1 MATTVSPPRER
12 LLSTA
17 RRLFYSGGIHAV
29 PVDRLVTEAGVT
41 RATFYRHF
49 PAKEDLVE
57 AYLRATDADLRAAVA
72 DALDQAD
79 PQQSA
84 AALLDLIGQVTCS
97 AGFRGCHFINASAE
111 YPDPADPVRVAVAE
125 HRAWFQ
131 DTVTRLARQAGHP
144 DPDHAGRVLVLLHDG
159 ALSAAEL
166 DDPQQVSETVIRAGR
181 ELLGLKPSTQADS
194 GRPEQR
200 DTTQAAELLA

>member
-1 MATTVSPPRER
+1 MSTERSVLYTGPMPQTAQTPRDR
-12 LLSTA
+12 LLDTA
-17 RRLFYSGGIHAV
+17 RRLFYTEGIHAV

-49 PAKEDLVE
+49 PAKENLVE

-72 DALDQAD
+72 AALDGGS

-84 AALLDLIGQVTCS
+84 AALLELIGQVTCS

-111 YPDPADPVRVAVAE
+111 YPDAADPVRVAVAD

-131 DTVTRLARQAGHP
+131 DTVTRLAERAGHR
-144 DPDHAGRVLVLLHDG
+144 DPDYAGRVMVLLHDG

-166 DDPQQVSETVIRAGR
+166 DDPQQVRQTVIRAGR
-181 ELLGLKPSTQADS
+181 ELLGLD
-194 GRPEQR
+194 G
-200 DTTQAAELLA
+200 

>member
-1 MATTVSPPRER
+1 MPTTAPSPRER
-12 LLSTA
+12 LLATA
-17 RRLFYSGGIHAV
+17 RRLFYGEGIHAV

-72 DALDQAD
+72 DALDHAD
-79 PQQSA
+79 PQQAA
-84 AALLDLIGQVTCS
+84 AALLDLIGRVASS
-97 AGFRGCHFINASAE
+97 AGFRGDHFINASAE
-111 YPDPADPVRVAVAE
+111 YPDATDPVRVAVAE

-131 DTVTRLARQAGHP
+131 DTVTRLAERAGHP

-166 DDPQQVSETVIRAGR
+166 DDPQRVRDTVIRAGR
-181 ELLGLKPSTQADS
+181 ELLGLPT
-194 GRPEQR
+194 
-200 DTTQAAELLA
+200 

>member
-1 MATTVSPPRER
+1 MTDTSPTPRER
-12 LLSTA
+12 LLATA
-17 RRLFYSGGIHAV
+17 RRLFYGEGIHSV

-57 AYLRATDADLRAAVA
+57 AYLRATDDDLRAAVA
-72 DALDQAD
+72 SALDQPS
-79 PQQSA
+79 PQEAA
-84 AALLDLIGQVTCS
+84 AALFELIGQTTCS

-111 YPDPADPVRVAVAE
+111 YPDPADPVRVAVAD

-131 DTVTRLARQAGHP
+131 ETVTRLAGQAGHP
-144 DPDHAGRVLVLLHDG
+144 DPEYAGRVLVLLHDG

-166 DDPQQVSETVIRAGR
+166 DDPQQVRETVIRAGHD
-181 ELLGLKPSTQADS
+181 LLGLP
-194 GRPEQR
+194 G
-200 DTTQAAELLA
+200 

>member
-1 MATTVSPPRER
+1 MAVAAASPRDR
-12 LLSTA
+12 LLATA
-17 RRLFYSGGIHAV
+17 RRLFYSEGIHTV

-72 DALDQAD
+72 GALDQTS
-79 PQQSA
+79 PQHSA

-111 YPDPADPVRVAVAE
+111 YPNPDDPVRTAVAE

-131 DTVTRLARQAGHP
+131 DTVTRLAEQAGHP
-144 DPDHAGRVLVLLHDG
+144 DPNHAGRVLVLLHDG

-166 DDPQQVSETVIRAGR
+166 DDPQQVRETVIRAGR
-181 ELLGLKPSTQADS
+181 ELLGLKP
-194 GRPEQR
+194 
-200 DTTQAAELLA
+200 

>member
-1 MATTVSPPRER
+1 MMGSMATTASSPRER
-12 LLSTA
+12 LLETA
-17 RRLFYSGGIHAV
+17 RRLFYSEGIHTV

-72 DALDQAD
+72 DALDQPSPQRGAD
-79 PQQSA
+79 
-84 AALLDLIGQVTCS
+84 ALLELIGQVTCS

-111 YPDPADPVRVAVAE
+111 YPDPADPVRIAVAD

-131 DTVTRLARQAGHP
+131 DTVTKLAAQAGHP

-166 DDPQQVSETVIRAGR
+166 DDPRQVRETVIRAGR
-181 ELLGLKPSTQADS
+181 ELLGLKA
-194 GRPEQR
+194 
-200 DTTQAAELLA
+200 

>member
-1 MATTVSPPRER
+1 MMESMATTASSPRER
-12 LLSTA
+12 LLETA
-17 RRLFYSGGIHAV
+17 RRLFYSEGIHTV

-72 DALDQAD
+72 DALDQPSPQRGAD
-79 PQQSA
+79 
-84 AALLDLIGQVTCS
+84 ALLELIGQVTCS

-111 YPDPADPVRVAVAE
+111 YPDPADPVRIAVAD

-131 DTVTRLARQAGHP
+131 DTVTKLAAQAGHP

-166 DDPQQVSETVIRAGR
+166 DDPRQVRETVIRAGR
-181 ELLGLKPSTQADS
+181 ELLGLKA
-194 GRPEQR
+194 
-200 DTTQAAELLA
+200 

>member
-1 MATTVSPPRER
+1 MVATALSPRER
-12 LLSTA
+12 LLETA
-17 RRLFYSGGIHAV
+17 RRLFYSEGIHTV

-72 DALDQAD
+72 DALDKAS
-79 PQQSA
+79 PRQSA
-84 AALLDLIGQVTCS
+84 AALLELIGQVTCS

-111 YPDPADPVRVAVAE
+111 YPDPADPIRVAVAE

-131 DTVTRLARQAGHP
+131 DTVTRLAERAGHC
-144 DPDHAGRVLVLLHDG
+144 DPDYAGRVLVLLHDG

-166 DDPQQVSETVIRAGR
+166 DDPQQVRETVIRAGR
-181 ELLGLKPSTQADS
+181 ELLGLK
-194 GRPEQR
+194 G
-200 DTTQAAELLA
+200 

>member
-1 MATTVSPPRER
+1 MSQTPLSPKDR
-12 LLSTA
+12 LLETA
-17 RRLFYSGGIHAV
+17 RRLFYTEGIHTV

-57 AYLRATDADLRAAVA
+57 AYLRATDADLRTAVA
-72 DALDQAD
+72 EALDRGN
-79 PQQSA
+79 PQESA
-84 AALLDLIGQVTCS
+84 AALLDLIGRTTCS

-111 YPDPADPVRVAVAE
+111 YPDAADPIRVAVAD

-131 DTVTRLARQAGHP
+131 ETVTRLAERAGHP
-144 DPDHAGRVLVLLHDG
+144 DPDHAGRVMVLLHDG

-166 DDPQQVSETVIRAGR
+166 DDPEQVRETVVRAGR
-181 ELLGLKPSTQADS
+181 ELLGLEP
-194 GRPEQR
+194 
-200 DTTQAAELLA
+200 

>member
-1 MATTVSPPRER
+1 MATTASSPRER
-12 LLSTA
+12 LLETA
-17 RRLFYSGGIHAV
+17 RRLFYSEGIHTV

-72 DALDQAD
+72 VALDQAD
-79 PQQSA
+79 PRLSA
-84 AALLDLIGQVTCS
+84 AALLELIGQVTCS
-97 AGFRGCHFINASAE
+97 AGFRGCHFINAAAE
-111 YPDPADPVRVAVAE
+111 YPDPADPVRAAVAE

-131 DTVTRLARQAGHP
+131 DTVTRLAEQTGYP

-166 DDPQQVSETVIRAGR
+166 DDPQQVRETVIRAGR
-181 ELLGLKPSTQADS
+181 DLLGLTP
-194 GRPEQR
+194 
-200 DTTQAAELLA
+200 

>member
-1 MATTVSPPRER
+1 MDATSETPRER
-12 LLSTA
+12 LLTTA
-17 RRLFYSGGIHAV
+17 RRLFYSEGIHTV

-49 PAKEDLVE
+49 PTKEDLVE

-72 DALDQAD
+72 TATDQAD
-79 PQQSA
+79 PKLSA

-111 YPDPADPVRVAVAE
+111 YPDSADPVRVAVAE

-131 DTVTRLARQAGHP
+131 DTVTRLAAQAGHP

-166 DDPQQVSETVIRAGR
+166 DDPQQVRETVIRAGR
-181 ELLGLKPSTQADS
+181 DLLGLEA
-194 GRPEQR
+194 
-200 DTTQAAELLA
+200 

>member
-1 MATTVSPPRER
+1 MMSAASSPRDR
-12 LLSTA
+12 LLETA
-17 RRLFYSGGIHAV
+17 RRLFYAEGIHTV
-29 PVDRLVTEAGVT
+29 PVDRLITEAGVT

-72 DALDQAD
+72 DTLEQPD
-79 PQQSA
+79 PQQAA

-131 DTVTRLARQAGHP
+131 ETVTRLAAQTGHP

-166 DDPQQVSETVIRAGR
+166 DDPQQVRKTVIRAGKD
-181 ELLGLKPSTQADS
+181 LLGLTA
-194 GRPEQR
+194 
-200 DTTQAAELLA
+200 

>member
-1 MATTVSPPRER
+1 MMETMATTASSARER
-12 LLSTA
+12 LLETA
-17 RRLFYSGGIHAV
+17 RRLFYSEGIHTV

-72 DALDQAD
+72 DALDQPSPQRGAD
-79 PQQSA
+79 
-84 AALLDLIGQVTCS
+84 ALLELIGQVTCS

-111 YPDPADPVRVAVAE
+111 YPDPADPVRIAVAE

-131 DTVTRLARQAGHP
+131 DTVTKLAAQAGHP

-166 DDPQQVSETVIRAGR
+166 DDPRQVRETVIRAGR
-181 ELLGLKPSTQADS
+181 ELLGLRA
-194 GRPEQR
+194 
-200 DTTQAAELLA
+200 

>member
-1 MATTVSPPRER
+1 MPHAALSPRDR
-12 LLSTA
+12 LLETA
-17 RRLFYSGGIHAV
+17 RRLFYTEGIHTV

-57 AYLRATDADLRAAVA
+57 AYLRATDADLRSMVA
-72 DALDQAD
+72 EALAQGT
-79 PQQSA
+79 PKQSA
-84 AALLDLIGQVTCS
+84 AALLELIGQVTCS

-111 YPDPADPVRVAVAE
+111 YPDPKDPVRVAVAE

-131 DTVTRLARQAGHP
+131 ETVTRLAERAGHP
-144 DPDHAGRVLVLLHDG
+144 EPDYAGRVMVLLHDG

-166 DDPQQVSETVIRAGR
+166 DDPEQVRDTVIRAGR
-181 ELLGLKPSTQADS
+181 DLLRLD
-194 GRPEQR
+194 
-200 DTTQAAELLA
+200 D

>member
-1 MATTVSPPRER
+1 MSQPALSPRNR
-12 LLSTA
+12 LLETA
-17 RRLFYSGGIHAV
+17 RQLFYTEGIHTV

-72 DALDQAD
+72 TVMDQGT
-79 PQQSA
+79 PQEAA
-84 AALLDLIGQVTCS
+84 AALLDFIGQVTCS

-111 YPDPADPVRVAVAE
+111 YPDPADPIRVAVAE
-125 HRAWFQ
+125 HRTWFQ
-131 DTVTRLARQAGHP
+131 DTVTRLAERAGHP
-144 DPDHAGRVLVLLHDG
+144 DPAYAGRVLVLLHDG

-166 DDPQQVSETVIRAGR
+166 DDPEQVRETVIRFGR
-181 ELLGLKPSTQADS
+181 ELLGLD
-194 GRPEQR
+194 G
-200 DTTQAAELLA
+200 

>member
-1 MATTVSPPRER
+1 MSNRTFYLYTGPVPETALTPRDR
-12 LLSTA
+12 LLETA
-17 RRLFYSGGIHAV
+17 RRLFYTEGIHTV

-57 AYLRATDADLRAAVA
+57 AYLRATDAGLRGAVA
-72 DALDQAD
+72 VALDKSSPRD
-79 PQQSA
+79 SA
-84 AALLDLIGQVTCS
+84 AALLELIGQVTCS

-111 YPDPADPVRVAVAE
+111 YPDPEDPIRVAVAE

-131 DTVTRLARQAGHP
+131 DAVTRLAERAGHP
-144 DPDHAGRVLVLLHDG
+144 DPGHAGRVMVLLHDG

-166 DDPQQVSETVIRAGR
+166 DDPRQVRETVIRAGR
-181 ELLGLKPSTQADS
+181 ELLGL
-194 GRPEQR
+194 
-200 DTTQAAELLA
+200 DT

>member
-1 MATTVSPPRER
+1 MATIALSPRER
-12 LLSTA
+12 LLETA
-17 RRLFYSGGIHAV
+17 RRLFYTEGIHTV

-72 DALDQAD
+72 DALDQAS
-79 PQQSA
+79 PQRSA
-84 AALLDLIGQVTCS
+84 VALLDLIGQVTCS

-111 YPDPADPVRVAVAE
+111 YPDPAVPVRTAVAE

-131 DTVTRLARQAGHP
+131 DTVTRLAEQAGHP

-166 DDPQQVSETVIRAGR
+166 DDPQKVRETVVRAGR
-181 ELLGLKPSTQADS
+181 ELLGLTP
-194 GRPEQR
+194 
-200 DTTQAAELLA
+200 